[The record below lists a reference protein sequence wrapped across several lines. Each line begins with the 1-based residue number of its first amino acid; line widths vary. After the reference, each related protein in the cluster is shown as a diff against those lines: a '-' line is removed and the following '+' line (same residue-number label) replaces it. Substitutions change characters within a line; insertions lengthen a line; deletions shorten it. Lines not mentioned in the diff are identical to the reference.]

1 MNHLIVVPF
10 VLPALVATAL
20 LIGAREDLS
29 RQRTVGVASVLALV
43 VTSIVLLVQASN
55 GPSSYAIGNWPA
67 PFGIVLVLDR
77 LSAMMVALT
86 SFIALVAILYAING
100 WDARGKHFHVLFQF
114 QLVGINGAFLTGD
127 IFNLFVCFEVMLIS
141 SYGLMLHG
149 DGAWRLKAGFQ
160 YVTLNLIGSS
170 LFLIAV
176 GLIYAAT
183 GTLNLAD
190 LSGRLAALAPGD
202 VALLRTGALLLFAV
216 FAIKSAI
223 VPLHWWLPGTYGAAS
238 APVAALFALLT
249 KVGAYSILRFHSV
262 AFSGN
267 EAGVSAALTA
277 VLMPA
282 AAVTLVL
289 GAIGVL
295 ASRSML
301 ELASYSVIAS
311 MGTLLLA
318 GAGLEP
324 RQLTAAL
331 YYMLHST
338 LIGAA
343 LFLLVDVT
351 AAGRGRAGDRL
362 TPTHRMPNASLLG
375 LLFLLAGIA
384 SVGLPPLS
392 GFIGKLAILDSL
404 RTPGMGTVAWTAIL
418 ASSLLMIA
426 GYARAGSTLF
436 WAACEEPKT
445 ADHEPSAKTPLAPVV
460 IVAVLIGLSAALSV
474 LGGGAMTV
482 LEATAREMST
492 PSIYIDAVLRKTI
505 SQVP

>member
-1 MNHLIVVPF
+1 MNHLIAVPF

-20 LIGAREDLS
+20 LIGAREDLA
-29 RQRTVGVASVLALV
+29 RQRTVGVASVLVLV
-43 VTSIVLLVQASN
+43 VTSLVLVVQASS

-77 LSAMMVALT
+77 LSAMMLALT
-86 SFIALVAILYAING
+86 SFIALAAILYAING

-127 IFNLFVCFEVMLIS
+127 IFNLFVCFEVMLIA

-183 GTLNLAD
+183 GTLNLAH
-190 LSGRLAALAPGD
+190 LSGRLAVLAPGD

-238 APVAALFALLT
+238 APVAAVFALLT
-249 KVGAYSILRFHSV
+249 KVGAYSILRLHSV
-262 AFSGN
+262 AFSGDA
-267 EAGVSAALTA
+267 AGVSTSLAA

-282 AAVTLVL
+282 ATVTLVL
-289 GAIGVL
+289 GAVGVL
-295 ASRSML
+295 ASRSLL

-362 TPTHRMPNASLLG
+362 TPTRRMPNAAVIG
-375 LLFLLAGIA
+375 FLFLLAAIA
-384 SVGLPPLS
+384 NVGLPPLS

-436 WAACEEPKT
+436 WATSDDAK
-445 ADHEPSAKTPLAPVV
+445 ASDDQQSARAPLAPLV
-460 IVAVLIGLSAALSV
+460 IVAVLIGLTAALSV
-474 LGGGAMTV
+474 LGGGAMTM
-482 LEATAREMST
+482 LEATAREMAN
-492 PSIYIDAVLRKTI
+492 PSAYIDAVLRKAV